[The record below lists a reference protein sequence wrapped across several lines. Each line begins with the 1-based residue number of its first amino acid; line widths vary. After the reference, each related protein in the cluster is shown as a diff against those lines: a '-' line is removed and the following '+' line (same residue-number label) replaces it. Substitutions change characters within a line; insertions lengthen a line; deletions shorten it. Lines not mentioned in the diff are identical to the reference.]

1 MVDAP
6 FLVSR
11 ALGRSGR
18 WPAGTIRVMSERF
31 RARSIGLC
39 CAATMLIGG
48 CGTSS
53 STHPSPSSSAP
64 SVSSSPGSAL
74 SQSATGTPSSS
85 SSTGGSTTTSTSIA
99 GSAPTGVTLPTTA
112 AGRQAAWLLG
122 RLDHLPISDAELA
135 AHFAPAFLAAVP
147 AIELNATLKQVRG
160 LRVTAIVTATAT
172 ALVAN
177 VQVQGTTLQLLLSVG
192 LDGKIGGLRLVPAG
206 AASGSAA
213 TPTTVP
219 PAASWSQVD
228 AALKSVVPT
237 ARLLVADVTDDTCRT
252 VHGLDATTAAPLG
265 SAFKLYVLDAVAQAI
280 AAGKLSW
287 TQKLTVTDAVKSLP
301 SGELQNVAAGTT
313 VTVQQAAL
321 LMISISDNTAAD
333 LLLGLVGQN
342 AVEQAMRDTG
352 MADPAR
358 NIPFPATRELFV
370 LKLSDYPQ
378 LVDQYLAATTAG
390 KSALL
395 RQTHAVPL
403 SALDA
408 KAWTTPLDIDT
419 VEWFASA
426 TDICQAYLSLGRL
439 STQPA
444 LAPLNEVLSVNSG
457 QIPLSHTEFPKVW
470 FKGGSEPGVVTLNY
484 RVTTASG
491 RTYVASLLTENP
503 GAAIPTSA
511 DSRLLQIL
519 AGAIELA
526 AKG

>member
-1 MVDAP
+1 
-6 FLVSR
+6 
-11 ALGRSGR
+11 
-18 WPAGTIRVMSERF
+18 MS
-31 RARSIGLC
+31 
-39 CAATMLIGG
+39 
-48 CGTSS
+48 
-53 STHPSPSSSAP
+53 
-64 SVSSSPGSAL
+64 
-74 SQSATGTPSSS
+74 
-85 SSTGGSTTTSTSIA
+85 
-99 GSAPTGVTLPTTA
+99 LPTTA

-122 RLDHLPISDAELA
+122 RLDQLPISDAELA

-147 AIELNATLKQVRG
+147 AIELNTTLEQVRG

-177 VQVQGTTLQLLLSVG
+177 VQVQGTMLQLLLSVG
-192 LDGKIGGLRLVPAG
+192 LDGKIGSLRLAPAG

-213 TPTTVP
+213 TPTTV
-219 PAASWSQVD
+219 AAASSWSQVD

-237 ARLLVADVTDDTCRT
+237 ARLLVADATDNTCRT
-252 VHGLDATTAAPLG
+252 VHGLDASTAAPLG
-265 SAFKLYVLDAVAQAI
+265 SAFKLYVLDALAQAI

-333 LLLGLVGQN
+333 LLLGLVGPD

-370 LKLSDYPQ
+370 LKLSDYPK
-378 LVDQYLAATTAG
+378 LAEAYLAATTAG

-403 SALDA
+403 AALDA

-419 VEWFASA
+419 VEWFAST
-426 TDICQAYLSLGRL
+426 TDICQVYLSLGHL
-439 STQPA
+439 SAEPA
-444 LAPLNEVLSVNSG
+444 LAPLKTILSANSG
-457 QIPLSHTEFPKVW
+457 QIPLSHSEFPSVW
-470 FKGGSEPGVVTLNY
+470 FKGGSEPGVLTLNY
-484 RVTTASG
+484 RVMTASG
-491 RTYVASLLTENP
+491 RTYVASLLTEDST
-503 GAAIPTSA
+503 AAIPASA
-511 DSRLLQIL
+511 TGAMLGIL